1 MSATRYGFIDTT
13 GELVIPSPHGTP
25 FAFNEGLARMPAGD
39 GWAFVDVKGQ
49 QALKVRRAFSGF
61 SDGLALTDTGFIDT
75 RGTLVLPVTFKAN
88 FTRYVIAGASYSN
101 VGRFGSG
108 LAPVMRSGAKAT
120 DGYINPQGEV
130 VLDGFGGGLARSFL
144 KGKALVALKK
154 PPKGEYWRLIDPK
167 GACLATYPFETMS
180 TSFSEGLALVQKGK
194 TFGFVDEAGT
204 WVLEP
209 TISCWEGELSE
220 CWFNEGLARVK
231 VKGRYGFIDKKGAQ
245 VIEPRFEAVN
255 GAFSEGLAA
264 VKEGGLFGYV
274 RPDGSWAVT
283 PRFAVA
289 QPFSHGR
296 AVVLLAG

>member
-13 GELVIPSPHGTP
+13 GEVVIPSPHGTP
-25 FAFNEGLARMPAGD
+25 FAFNEGLARMPVGE
-39 GWAFVDVKGQ
+39 GWAFIDVRGEQ
-49 QALKVRRAFSGF
+49 RLKVKRAFSGF

-75 RGTLVLPVTFKAN
+75 RGALVLPVTFKAN
-88 FTRYVIAGASYSN
+88 FTRYVIGGVSYVN

-108 LAPVMRSGAKAT
+108 LAPVMRSGAKAS

-130 VLDGFGGGLARSFL
+130 VLEGFGGGLARPFL
-144 KGKALVALKK
+144 KGRALVALKK
-154 PPKGEYWRLIDPK
+154 RPKGEHWRLIGPD

-180 TSFSEGLALVQKGK
+180 TWFSEGLALVEQGR
-194 TFGFVDEAGT
+194 TFGFVDEAGA

-209 TISCWEGELSE
+209 TLSSWEGALSE
-220 CWFNEGLARVK
+220 CWFSEGLARVK
-231 VKGRYGFIDKKGAQ
+231 VKGRHGFIDKTGAQ
-245 VIEPRFEAVN
+245 VIEPRFEAVS

-264 VKEGGLFGYV
+264 VKEGGLFGYI

-283 PRFAVA
+283 PRFASA

-296 AVVLLAG
+296 AVVLSAG